1 MLPYFEPGLR
11 NFGLLNHKTQTAMK
25 IEQLYTQCLAEAAY
39 VIISDGEAA
48 VIDPLREVQPYIDL
62 ADKYGAKI
70 KYVFETHFH
79 ADFVS
84 GHLDLA
90 RKTGATIVFGP
101 TAKPGFEAFVAADND
116 MFIVG
121 DVRIKL
127 LHTPG
132 HTMESSTFLLI
143 DEEGNDHAIFTGD
156 TLFLGDVGRPDLA
169 VKTNLS
175 KEDLAGHLYDS
186 LRNKIMPLADELIV
200 YPGHGQGSACGK
212 NMSAETMDSLG
223 NQKNF
228 NYALQYDL
236 SREDFIRQ
244 VTADLAAPPQYF
256 PKNAVMNREGYESI
270 DDILDRGV
278 IGLYPHEFVMTAG
291 REHAL
296 ILDTRS
302 KEAFAEAHIPGSL
315 FVGIDDS
322 FAPWV
327 GALIKDLKQ
336 PILFIADEGREE
348 EVVTRLSR
356 VGYDHALGYLKG
368 GIDVWMAANENVT
381 SVEQISPQD
390 FAGLPDK
397 AVRLLDVRK
406 ESEYDSQHLVGAR
419 NFPLDSIYDH
429 LDELDKEKTYY
440 VHCAGGY
447 RSMIA
452 CSILKANGYKHVINI
467 QSGFNGLKNT
477 DLVLTAYQEPVSM
490 L

>member
-1 MLPYFEPGLR
+1 
-11 NFGLLNHKTQTAMK
+11 MK
-25 IEQLYTQCLAEAAY
+25 IEQLYTKCLAEAAY
-39 VIISDGEAA
+39 LIVSNGEAA

-90 RKTGATIVFGP
+90 KKTGAKIVFGP
-101 TAKPGFEAFVAADND
+101 TAQPGFDAIVAADDD
-116 MFIVG
+116 MFFVG
-121 DVRIKL
+121 QVRIKL

-143 DEEGNDHAIFTGD
+143 DETGNDYAIFTGD

-169 VKTNLS
+169 VKTDLT

-186 LRNKIMPLADELIV
+186 LHNKIIPLADTLIV
-200 YPGHGQGSACGK
+200 YPGHGKGSACGK
-212 NMSAETMDSLG
+212 NMSDETVDTLG

-228 NYALQYDL
+228 NYALQPDL
-236 SREDFIRQ
+236 SRKEFIKQ

-256 PKNAVMNREGYESI
+256 PKNAVMNKVGYDSI

-278 IGLYPHEFVMTAG
+278 IGLSPQEFVMTAG
-291 REHAL
+291 DKHAL

-315 FVGIDDS
+315 FIGIDDS

-336 PILFIADEGREE
+336 PILFVADEGREE
-348 EVVTRLSR
+348 EVVVRLSR
-356 VGYDHALGYLKG
+356 VGYDHALGYLTG
-368 GIDVWMAANENVT
+368 GIAAWIAAKEPV
-381 SVEQISPQD
+381 VGVDQVSPHD

-397 AVRLLDVRK
+397 AVHLLDVRK
-406 ESEYDSQHLVGAR
+406 ESEYNAQHLVGAR
-419 NFPLDSIYDH
+419 NFPLDFIYEH
-429 LDELDKEKTYY
+429 LDDLNREWPYH

-452 CSILKANGYKHVINI
+452 CSILKANGFDRVINI
-467 QSGFNGLKNT
+467 KTGFNGLKDT